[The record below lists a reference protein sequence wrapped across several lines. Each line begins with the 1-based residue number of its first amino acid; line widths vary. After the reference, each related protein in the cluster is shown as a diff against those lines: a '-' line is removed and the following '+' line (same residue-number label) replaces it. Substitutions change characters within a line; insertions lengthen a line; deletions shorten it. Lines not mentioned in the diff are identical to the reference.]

1 MPLPNGTVGVMTHF
15 WITGMEQT
23 VHQPGSFFSSDGTDN
38 TTVCYYVDGEA
49 EHSIQAANSTP
60 MAAGVGFSDADANG
74 GPPGWRTG

>member
-49 EHSIQAANSTP
+49 EASIA
-60 MAAGVGFSDADANG
+60 FK
-74 GPPGWRTG
+74 PPILHQWRRGWVSAMRMQTGWRTG